1 VKIDRHAASTGYR
14 AKNFYA
20 ADLTRLV
27 DSRAAELASSAG
39 PSIWPA
45 CEPHLKRI
53 EDLFLQP
60 SNPIQCA
67 DLAPGAIWRK
77 FERGDATWLDL
88 LLPSIRKRAAGS
100 T

>member
-1 VKIDRHAASTGYR
+1 
-14 AKNFYA
+14 
-20 ADLTRLV
+20 
-27 DSRAAELASSAG
+27 
-39 PSIWPA
+39 
-45 CEPHLKRI
+45 LKRI

-88 LLPSIRKRAAGS
+88 LLPSIRKSAAGS